1 MNSKLLGNP
10 FLLSLPFMSPGEGG
24 GGDAPVGGA
33 PGKAAAGTE
42 NFYGADA
49 GGDDAGGDAE
59 PKAKKGKLD
68 TEAGTSSVIG
78 DGDGEGDL
86 DADGKGAGD
95 GDGDGDG
102 DGGGGDEDFGDLKEF
117 LEEEKGDDD
126 GDGEGGEKG
135 KKAVKAE
142 PPVLKIDPES
152 LKQLRD
158 SVAPAGKQEGGEQLT
173 PQQLRALLNPVEVT
187 EDMLKSLGFEAP
199 TPEQVKGFQQFSNA
213 IVKNAYSLTKIMLQK
228 KEEELM
234 GLIQPLLGGYQ
245 QAQQSQAKQAF
256 FTKYPSLTKYERL
269 VKAAAQDVSATNV
282 DGSPKSQDQIFKEV
296 AAATVATMRDLG
308 ISFKPN
314 ANPGADG
321 RSAVP
326 PPNKQSPSGRSGG
339 VGKAGG
345 KTNDADGDIYARGR

>member
-10 FLLSLPFMSPGEGG
+10 FLLSLPFMSPDEGG
-24 GGDAPVGGA
+24 GGGAPVGGA

-49 GGDDAGGDAE
+49 GGDDAGGDPE
-59 PKAKKGKLD
+59 PTAKKGKLD
-68 TEAGTSSVIG
+68 TEAGTSSVIE
-78 DGDGEGDL
+78 DDDDGEGKAA
-86 DADGKGAGD
+86 ADSDEGEAE
-95 GDGDGDG
+95 
-102 DGGGGDEDFGDLKEF
+102 GGEGEGGDEDFGDLKEF
-117 LEEEKGDDD
+117 LEEEKEEGVEGEEGD
-126 GDGEGGEKG
+126 KG
-135 KKAVKAE
+135 KKPAKAE
-142 PPVLKIDPES
+142 PAVLKIDPES

-158 SVAPAGKQEGGEQLT
+158 SVTPAGKQEAGEQLT

-187 EDMLKSLGFEAP
+187 EDTLKSLGFEAP

-213 IVKNAYSLTKIMLQK
+213 IVKNAYSLTKVMLQK

-245 QAQQSQAKQAF
+245 QAQQSQQKQAF

-269 VKAAAQDVSATNV
+269 VKAAAQDVSATNA

-314 ANPGADG
+314 ANPGAGG
-321 RSAVP
+321 RSLVP

>member
-10 FLLSLPFMSPGEGG
+10 FLLSLPFMSPDEGG
-24 GGDAPVGGA
+24 GGGAPVGGA

-49 GGDDAGGDAE
+49 GGDDSGSDLE

-68 TEAGTSSVIG
+68 TEAGTSSVIEDDDDEG
-78 DGDGEGDL
+78 KDDAGAEGAGEGDGEGD
-86 DADGKGAGD
+86 GEGE
-95 GDGDGDG
+95 
-102 DGGGGDEDFGDLKEF
+102 GGDEDFGDLKEF
-117 LEEEKGDDD
+117 LDEEKEEGAE
-126 GDGEGGEKG
+126 GEEAGKG

-142 PPVLKIDPES
+142 PAVLKIDPES

-158 SVAPAGKQEGGEQLT
+158 SVAPAGKQEAGEQLT

-187 EDMLKSLGFEAP
+187 EDTLKSLGFEAP

-213 IVKNAYSLTKIMLQK
+213 IVKNAYSLTKVMLQK

-245 QAQQSQAKQAF
+245 QAQQSQQKQAF

-269 VKAAAQDVSATNV
+269 VKAAAQEVSATNA

-314 ANPGADG
+314 ANPGAGG
-321 RSAVP
+321 RSLVP